1 MGGTAFNTFYLT
13 PFPFNRISRED
24 FSVPPVLTAATSFS
38 LFCIYY
44 CTSAACWYLKTSAQ
58 FIVCNQWSN
67 ISLSQSVRPT
77 GYLINTYDLLCPITC
92 AEPQKRRRFNALKNL
107 RRIFRRRTVA
117 SAETLPSKG
126 KIRSHIAPV
135 ELEDGHF
142 RDSFNAYK
150 QPSLVSIR
158 STQDDEQ
165 TRHRSTTLDY
175 AQGGAGSGHSRHR
188 SGGGQR
194 TRHAED
200 YSFDD
205 CRTRRDH
212 RHSHKLSV
220 SALDRVSVQQI
231 HVNDGIS
238 SPGTSDWTNGAHK
251 RSHSED
257 RLKEG

>member
-1 MGGTAFNTFYLT
+1 M
-13 PFPFNRISRED
+13 
-24 FSVPPVLTAATSFS
+24 VPENFRAVH
-38 LFCIYY
+38 C
-44 CTSAACWYLKTSAQ
+44 
-58 FIVCNQWSN
+58 V
-67 ISLSQSVRPT
+67 QSVEQHLTQSVSQTNRLSNKHIRPP
-77 GYLINTYDLLCPITC
+77 LPITC